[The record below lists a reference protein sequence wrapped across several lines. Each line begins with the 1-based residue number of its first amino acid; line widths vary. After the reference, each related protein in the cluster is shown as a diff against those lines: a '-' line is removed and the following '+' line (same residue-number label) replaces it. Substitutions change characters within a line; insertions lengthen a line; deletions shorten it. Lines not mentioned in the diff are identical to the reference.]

1 MDMFMDIVE
10 IKTRISRI
18 QELPLEN
25 HVAEYEVIHGA
36 LEGALSEV
44 EGL

>member
-1 MDMFMDIVE
+1 MDIVE
-10 IKTRISRI
+10 IKARISSI
-18 QELPLEN
+18 QELPLES

-36 LEGALSEV
+36 LEAALSEV